1 MAAGLTYGLHSRR
14 WTRPP
19 HHFSTRQDPS
29 DSQESPLKTT
39 RFLLRPTTNLGFLS
53 QTFRATRL
61 GDSKKYILKVGT
73 EVPQRR
79 KWAKELHVFERE
91 LAAYRLLAPLQ
102 GKCSPRLFCGVS
114 ANQGSDGLLLLQEI
128 RNARNLDQ
136 LHGLSSTE
144 LTSAIRAI
152 AHIHAYFWN
161 SPKLKK
167 AKGLPH
173 HHYMR
178 AHEVRR
184 NLPAFLRWAKP
195 SPKNRTLFIK
205 LTSQVPSIL
214 ARFKKR
220 PFTLVHGDLRSDNVF
235 FGERSVRFIDW
246 GLSLAGNATFDLA
259 RFAGGSARKPLSL
272 IQHVDLFS
280 LWHRELLRRG
290 VRNYPTHEAWSD
302 YRDALLLTLT
312 IPVTNGPTLAKFSHR
327 GHKMAKVMKERFI
340 FAARVVNHE

>member
-1 MAAGLTYGLHSRR
+1 
-14 WTRPP
+14 
-19 HHFSTRQDPS
+19 
-29 DSQESPLKTT
+29 LKTT
-39 RFLLRPTTNLGFLS
+39 RFLLRPTRTAGFLS

-61 GDSKKYILKVGT
+61 ADLGKYVLKVGT
-73 EVPQRR
+73 EIPQRR
-79 KWAKELHVFERE
+79 KWAKELHVFDRE
-91 LAAYRLLAPLQ
+91 LAAYRLLAPLK
-102 GKCSPRLFCGVS
+102 GKYSPRLLAGIS

-128 RNARNLDQ
+128 RNARNFDQ
-136 LHGLSSTE
+136 LRGLTWTQ
-144 LTSAIRAI
+144 LISAIRTI

-167 AKGLPH
+167 AEGLPH

-178 AHEVRR
+178 SHEVKRG
-184 NLPAFLRWAKP
+184 LPAFLRWAKL
-195 SPKNRTLFIK
+195 SPRDRQLFIK
-205 LTSQVPSIL
+205 LTSEVPAIL

-272 IQHVDLFS
+272 LQHADLFS

-290 VRNYPTHEAWSD
+290 VGNYPSHEAWSD
-302 YRDALLLTLT
+302 YRDSLLLTLT
-312 IPVTNGPTLAKFSHR
+312 IPVTNGPTLAKFSRR
-327 GHKMAKVMKERFI
+327 GHKLAKVITKRFI
-340 FAARVVNHE
+340 FAARIVNHQ

>member
-1 MAAGLTYGLHSRR
+1 MAAELTCGLHSRR

-19 HHFSTRQDPS
+19 HYSSTRPNSPDP
-29 DSQESPLKTT
+29 QESPLKTT
-39 RFLLRPTTNLGFLS
+39 RLLLRPTTNLGFLS

-61 GDSKKYILKVGT
+61 GDPQKYILKVGT
-73 EVPQRR
+73 EIPQRQ
-79 KWAKELHVFERE
+79 KWAKELHVFDRE

-102 GKCSPRLFCGVS
+102 GKYSPRLFAGIS
-114 ANQGSDGLLLLQEI
+114 ANQGSDGLLLLEEVC
-128 RNARNLDQ
+128 NARNVDQ
-136 LHGLSSTE
+136 LRGLSWTQ

-167 AKGLPH
+167 AKGLPR

-195 SPKNRTLFIK
+195 PPKDRALFIK
-205 LTSQVPSIL
+205 LAAQVPPIL
-214 ARFKKR
+214 ARFRKR
-220 PFTLVHGDLRSDNVF
+220 PVTLVHGDLRSDNVF
-235 FGERSVRFIDW
+235 YKQTSVRFIDW
-246 GLSLAGNATFDLA
+246 GLASAGNPTFDLA
-259 RFAGGSARKPLSL
+259 RFAGGSARNPLSL
-272 IQHVDLFS
+272 LQHVDLFK

-290 VRNYPTHEAWSD
+290 VRNYPSHEAWSD

-312 IPVTNGPTLAKFSHR
+312 IPVTNGPTLAKLSSR
-327 GHKMAKVMKERFI
+327 GHRLAKVITRRFI
-340 FAARVVNHE
+340 FAARVVNHQ